1 MKLKGRDSGAWHKN
15 INDTAGRRR
24 PTDPDFPWI
33 ALQNHTGYYLKRKG
47 RMSSVQVEERL
58 LALIQNH
65 PFKEIAIAA
74 CAFRISSRTMKDLLV
89 KDFITDPSG
98 ASEGQETL
106 QIIIATNHENP
117 GAVSKIEAQWANCL
131 LKHSA
136 PTGSS
141 STLAQQLYDV
151 LSLLPIRISLGLL
164 LHENIKRL
172 AHSVCTRFAHS
183 LHEFRCRSQW
193 LDAHRA
199 LEWLSTDSTNSKTS
213 PMMSVNTTNLL
224 AYHLP
229 RWGAWVAWQPDIPR
243 LRTWMQ
249 LTNGVQFSLKDLL
262 ALEGPDFV
270 SMKGNEQ
277 ATLQKGLIAQGSCLS
292 QSMLQWGSTHVSF
305 TKNPLKR
312 SETLS
317 AILER
322 LTIVID
328 SAGSA
333 GPEYTTLLALL
344 STSRIICDEVLQ
356 ILENVRIFGD
366 PALTTVILQTCVIP
380 ELSAGRKLRD
390 TRQLLLSIGQEMWD
404 IRQLLLALSDP
415 RILALRRQILPFI
428 KEKISTYVRELQGT
442 LFAHFREGN
451 EWVDAA
457 RELLDFILWVQ
468 DNMQDKMWLLVELEP
483 SMQQSIA
490 SAPSL
495 ITIETLSDIRSSIR
509 GTSSSTPGPLQS
521 QIDAYCEA
529 QFLDAYCEAQ
539 FLPGDANYP
548 ESKEVIEI
556 LISLWHQTSDRDR
569 RELALLIGDLS
580 NTSCEFRCDCLRDLS
595 TLSKSWGMSLLQAL
609 NFRDGNPDSGCIALI
624 GLLALEK
631 RIEIL
636 RRWRKVLSFAIE
648 KQHEKLLLHAV
659 TNLNPDIWFELLSNI
674 RLVYKGSGV
683 ITERHVL
690 RLLGLELHTWSQQ
703 SAAYLPT
710 IEHLKSVIKH
720 GPAMQLLL
728 LGPDA
733 SENRQLL
740 QVLDY
745 VQNSKSSDHTKFM
758 DYCMARLRVGNVGEI
773 EAILSAVSKASL
785 KGAEA
790 CLRVL
795 NSRGQRHAEMAE
807 VDLAISLQTM
817 GSSEPDCLVLRKTAK
832 FIGIELDAEGFPLA
846 TRLKMAAGSV
856 NKRYLELMIEA
867 QRLENLRLSLQAA
880 APANVL
886 DLLARLNIE
895 TPCVADDAL
904 ASLPSSLASLV
915 EKISNDEIELQFP
928 ATKMTRLQRFAIGA
942 SDAESFLIRLT
953 LGPNGAPIKFC
964 VHLSAEFSNRINS
977 KDSSNGN
984 CHTPWEVFRGIN
996 RPPHEQYCGGR
1007 PNIGAYQ
1014 VSRILWHHL
1023 HHNFRSLEQSH
1034 KYMTSKLDVFGQ
1046 GCAVCGR
1053 GHRRLRRAT
1062 ICPSENCQKTFHK
1075 APIEIQLAELWQDP
1089 PVVDLLLSMIHATA
1103 STGNLSLLI
1112 DCPANDATAVVGML
1126 DGLPAIPIL
1135 AEHLEACLNV
1145 HGNAFCLA
1153 RSLVGYCTQYST
1165 SQALAKGLVWALLSY
1180 RGFLV
1185 SATVLQR
1192 VPSFGRNQFLLA
1204 NAAPDLEIVFSR
1216 HISTPS
1222 PISQVVFHGTSLD
1235 RLHAI
1240 LCQGLRVLS
1249 GTPLTQNGASL
1260 GPGIYVADEPRL
1272 AWNYAKTTTGG
1283 WKSSSLKD
1291 KRLLLGCELAG
1302 PKPSAA
1308 RAGIYVITDATR
1320 LIVRYIF
1327 LLEGAAAMPAA
1338 KDVRIP
1344 MESMFRSLRGDT
1356 L

>member
-1 MKLKGRDSGAWHKN
+1 MKFKGRDSGAWHKN
-15 INDTAGRRR
+15 MDDTVGLRR

-33 ALQNHTGYYLKRKG
+33 ALQNHTGYYIKSKG
-47 RMSSVQVEERL
+47 KMSSVRVEERL

-65 PFKEIAIAA
+65 PFKAVAIAA
-74 CAFRISSRTMKDLLV
+74 CASRISSRTMKDLLV

-98 ASEGQETL
+98 ASEGQENL

-117 GAVSKIEAQWANCL
+117 GAVSEIEAKWANCL
-131 LKHSA
+131 LEHAA
-136 PTGSS
+136 PSGSS
-141 STLAQQLYDV
+141 QPLAQQLHDV
-151 LSLLPIRISLGLL
+151 LSLLPTRISPDLL

-172 AHSVCTRFAHS
+172 ADSVCTRFAHN
-183 LHEFRCRSQW
+183 LHELRCRSQW

-199 LEWLSTDSTNSKTS
+199 VEWLSTDPTSSKTS
-213 PMMSVNTTNLL
+213 PTMRANTTKLL
-224 AYHLP
+224 DDLP
-229 RWGAWVAWQPDIPR
+229 GWGAWAAWRPNIPR
-243 LRTWMQ
+243 LRIWMQ
-249 LTNGVQFSLKDLL
+249 LTKGVQFSLKDLL

-270 SMKGNEQ
+270 SMTGSEQ
-277 ATLQKGLIAQGSCLS
+277 ATLQKGLIAQGSRLS
-292 QSMLQWGSTHVSF
+292 QSMLQWGTTHVSF
-305 TKNPLKR
+305 TKNPFKG
-312 SETLS
+312 SEKLS

-322 LTIVID
+322 LTILID

-333 GPEYTTLLALL
+333 GPEYTALLALL

-356 ILENVRIFGD
+356 ILETVRDFGD
-366 PALTTVILQTCVIP
+366 PALTTVVLQTCAVP
-380 ELSAGRKLRD
+380 ELSAGGNPRD
-390 TRQLLLSIGQEMWD
+390 TRQLLLSVGQEMWGS
-404 IRQLLLALSDP
+404 RQLLLALSDP
-415 RILALRRQILPFI
+415 RLLALRRQIMPYI
-428 KEKISTYVRELQGT
+428 VGKTSTYIRELQGT
-442 LFAHFREGN
+442 LLAHLREGS
-451 EWVDAA
+451 EWLDAA
-457 RELLDFILWVQ
+457 RELLLFTLGVQ
-468 DNMQDKMWLLVELEP
+468 DEMWLLVELER
-483 SMQQSIA
+483 SVHQSIA

-495 ITIETLSDIRSSIR
+495 MTIETLSVIRNSIR
-509 GTSSSTPGPLQS
+509 RTSSSTLSPLQS
-521 QIDAYCEA
+521 QIDAYCKA
-529 QFLDAYCEAQ
+529 RL
-539 FLPGDANYP
+539 LPGYADDP
-548 ESKEVIEI
+548 ESEEVIEV
-556 LISLWHQTSDRDR
+556 LISLWHQNPDKDRH
-569 RELALLIGDLS
+569 ELALLIGDLP
-580 NTSCEFRCDCLRDLS
+580 NTSCEFRCDCLRDLT
-595 TLSKSWGMSLLQAL
+595 TLSKSWIMSLLQAL
-609 NFRDGNPDSGCIALI
+609 NFRDGNPDLGCIALI

-648 KQHEKLLLHAV
+648 KQHENLLLHAV
-659 TNLNPDIWFELLSNI
+659 TNLNTDIWFKLLSNI
-674 RLVYKGSGV
+674 RMVYKGSGV

-720 GPAMQLLL
+720 GPAMRLLL

-740 QVLDY
+740 QVLGY
-745 VQNSKSSDHTKFM
+745 VQHSKSSDHTKVM
-758 DYCMARLRVGNVGEI
+758 DCCMARLRVGNVGEI
-773 EAILSAVSKASL
+773 EDILSAVSKASL
-785 KGAEA
+785 EGAEA

-795 NSRGQRHAEMAE
+795 NSRGQKHAEMAE

-817 GSSEPDCLVLRKTAK
+817 GPSEPDCLVLRKTAK
-832 FIGIELDAEGFPLA
+832 FIGIELDAKGFPLA
-846 TRLKMAAGSV
+846 IRLKKAV
-856 NKRYLELMIEA
+856 HKRYLELMIEA
-867 QRLENLRLSLQAA
+867 RRLENLRLSLQAA

-942 SDAESFLIRLT
+942 SDTESFLIRLT
-953 LGPNGAPIKFC
+953 LGTNGAPIKFC
-964 VHLSAEFSNRINS
+964 VHLSAEFSNRINPR
-977 KDSSNGN
+977 DSSNRD
-984 CHTPWEVFRGIN
+984 CHTPWEVFSGSN

-1023 HHNFRSLEQSH
+1023 HHSFRSLEESH
-1034 KYMTSKLDVFGQ
+1034 KYMTSILDVFGQ

-1062 ICPSENCQKTFHK
+1062 ICPADNCQKTFDK
-1075 APIEIQLAELWQDP
+1075 APIEIQLAELWQDS

-1112 DCPANDATAVVGML
+1112 GCPANDATAVISML
-1126 DGLPAIPIL
+1126 DGLPAIPVL
-1135 AEHLEACLNV
+1135 AKHLKACLNV

-1153 RSLVGYCTQYST
+1153 RSLVDYCTQYST
-1165 SQALAKGLVWALLSY
+1165 SQALAKGIVWALLSY

-1204 NAAPDLEIVFSR
+1204 NAAPDLEIAFSR
-1216 HISTPS
+1216 HMSTPLPTS
-1222 PISQVVFHGTSLD
+1222 HVVFHGTSLD

-1240 LCQGLRVLS
+1240 LCPGLRVLS
-1249 GTPLTQNGASL
+1249 GTPLMQNAASF
-1260 GPGIYVADEPRL
+1260 GPGIYVADEPRV
-1272 AWNYAKTTTGG
+1272 AWDYAKTSTGG

-1302 PKPSAA
+1302 PKPQAA
-1308 RAGIYVITDATR
+1308 HAGIYVIADATR

-1327 LLEGAAAMPAA
+1327 LMESAAAMPAA

-1344 MESMFRSLRGDT
+1344 MESMFRSLRGDSV
-1356 L
+1356 

>member
-1 MKLKGRDSGAWHKN
+1 MKFKGRDSGVWHKN
-15 INDTAGRRR
+15 IDDTVGLRR

-33 ALQNHTGYYLKRKG
+33 ALQNHTGYYIKSKG
-47 RMSSVQVEERL
+47 KMSSVRVEERL

-65 PFKEIAIAA
+65 PSKEVAIAA
-74 CAFRISSRTMKDLLV
+74 CASRISSRTMKDLLV

-98 ASEGQETL
+98 ALEGQETL

-117 GAVSKIEAQWANCL
+117 GAVSEIEAKWANCL
-131 LKHSA
+131 LERAA
-136 PTGSS
+136 PSGSS
-141 STLAQQLYDV
+141 RPLAQQVHDV
-151 LSLLPIRISLGLL
+151 LSLLPTWISPDLL

-172 AHSVCTRFAHS
+172 ADSVCTRFAHN
-183 LHEFRCRSQW
+183 LHELRCRSQW
-193 LDAHRA
+193 LDAYRA
-199 LEWLSTDSTNSKTS
+199 VEWLSTDPTISKTS
-213 PMMSVNTTNLL
+213 PTMRVNTTNLL
-224 AYHLP
+224 DDHLP
-229 RWGAWVAWQPDIPR
+229 GLGAWAAWRPDIPR
-243 LRTWMQ
+243 LRNWMQ
-249 LTNGVQFSLKDLL
+249 LTDGVQISLRDLL

-270 SMKGNEQ
+270 SMTGGEQ
-277 ATLQKGLIAQGSCLS
+277 ATLQKGLIAQGSRLS
-292 QSMLQWGSTHVSF
+292 QSMLQWGTTHVGF
-305 TKNPLKR
+305 TKNPFKG

-317 AILER
+317 AILDR
-322 LTIVID
+322 LTILID

-333 GPEYTTLLALL
+333 GPEYTALLALL

-356 ILENVRIFGD
+356 ILETVRDFGD
-366 PALTTVILQTCVIP
+366 PALTTVVLQTCAVP
-380 ELSAGRKLRD
+380 ELSAGRNPRD
-390 TRQLLLSIGQEMWD
+390 TRKLLLSVGQEMWD

-415 RILALRRQILPFI
+415 RILALRRQITPYI
-428 KEKISTYVRELQGT
+428 VAKTSTYVRELQGT
-442 LFAHFREGN
+442 LLAHLREGS
-451 EWVDAA
+451 EWLGAA
-457 RELLDFILWVQ
+457 TEFLVFTLEVQ
-468 DNMQDKMWLLVELEP
+468 DEMWLLVELER
-483 SMQQSIA
+483 SVQQSIA

-495 ITIETLSDIRSSIR
+495 MTIETLSDIRNSIR
-509 GTSSSTPGPLQS
+509 RTSSSTPSPLQS
-521 QIDAYCEA
+521 QIDAYCKA
-529 QFLDAYCEAQ
+529 RL
-539 FLPGDANYP
+539 LPGYANDT
-548 ESKEVIEI
+548 ESEKVIEV
-556 LISLWHQTSDRDR
+556 LISLWHQNPDRDR
-569 RELALLIGDLS
+569 HELALLIGDLP
-580 NTSCEFRCDCLRDLS
+580 NTSCEFRHDCLIDLT
-595 TLSKSWGMSLLQAL
+595 TLSKSWIMSLLQAL
-609 NFRDGNPDSGCIALI
+609 NFRDGNPDLGCIALI

-636 RRWRKVLSFAIE
+636 GRWRKVLSFAIE

-659 TNLNPDIWFELLSNI
+659 TNLNTDIWFKLLSNI
-674 RLVYKGSGV
+674 RMVYKGSGV

-720 GPAMQLLL
+720 GPAMRLLL

-733 SENRQLL
+733 SENGQLL
-740 QVLDY
+740 QVLGH
-745 VQNSKSSDHTKFM
+745 VQDNKSSNHSKLM
-758 DYCMARLRVGNVGEI
+758 DYCMARLRVGNVVEI
-773 EAILSAVSKASL
+773 EDVLSAVSKASL

-795 NSRGQRHAEMAE
+795 NSRGQKHAEMAE

-817 GSSEPDCLVLRKTAK
+817 GPSEPDCLVLRKTAK
-832 FIGIELDAEGFPLA
+832 FIGIELDAKGFPLA
-846 TRLKMAAGSV
+846 ICLKKAVGSV
-856 NKRYLELMIEA
+856 HKRYLELMIEA
-867 QRLENLRLSLQAA
+867 RRLENLRLSLQAA

-904 ASLPSSLASLV
+904 ARIPSSLASLV
-915 EKISNDEIELQFP
+915 EKISIDEIELQFP

-953 LGPNGAPIKFC
+953 FGTNGAPIKFC
-964 VHLSAEFSNRINS
+964 VHLSAEFSNEINS
-977 KDSSNGN
+977 RGSSNGD
-984 CHTPWEVFRGIN
+984 CHTPWEVFRGSN

-1023 HHNFRSLEQSH
+1023 HHNFRSLEQTH
-1034 KYMTSKLDVFGQ
+1034 KYMTSKIDVFGQ

-1062 ICPSENCQKTFHK
+1062 ICPLDNCQKTFDK

-1112 DCPANDATAVVGML
+1112 GCPANDAAAVISML
-1126 DGLPAIPIL
+1126 DGLPAIPVL
-1135 AEHLEACLNV
+1135 AKHLKACLDI
-1145 HGNAFCLA
+1145 HGDAFCLDRA
-1153 RSLVGYCTQYST
+1153 LVGYCTQYST
-1165 SQALAKGLVWALLSY
+1165 SQVLAKGLVWALLSY
-1180 RGFLV
+1180 RGFLI
-1185 SATVLQR
+1185 SATELQR
-1192 VPSFGRNQFLLA
+1192 IPSFGRNQFLLA
-1204 NAAPDLEIVFSR
+1204 NAAPDLEIAFAR

-1222 PISQVVFHGTSLD
+1222 PISHVVFHGTSLD

-1249 GTPLTQNGASL
+1249 GTPLMQNAASF
-1260 GPGIYVADEPRL
+1260 GSGIYMADEPRV
-1272 AWNYAKTTTGG
+1272 AWDYAKTSTGG

-1291 KRLLLGCELAG
+1291 LKLLLGCELAG
-1302 PKPSAA
+1302 PKPQAA

-1327 LLEGAAAMPAA
+1327 LLESTAAMPAA

>member
-1 MKLKGRDSGAWHKN
+1 MKFKGRDSGAWHKN
-15 INDTAGRRR
+15 INDTAGLRR
-24 PTDPDFPWI
+24 PADPDFPWI
-33 ALQNHTGYYLKRKG
+33 ALQNHTGYYIKRKG

-65 PFKEIAIAA
+65 PSKEIAIAA
-74 CAFRISSRTMKDLLV
+74 CASRISSRTMKDLLI

-98 ASEGQETL
+98 ALEGQETL

-117 GAVSKIEAQWANCL
+117 GAVSEIEAQWANCL
-131 LKHSA
+131 LEHAA
-136 PTGSS
+136 PSGSS
-141 STLAQQLYDV
+141 SISAQQLYNV
-151 LSLLPIRISLGLL
+151 LSLLRTRMSPDLL

-172 AHSVCTRFAHS
+172 ADSVCARFANS

-199 LEWLSTDSTNSKTS
+199 VGWLSTDPISSKTS
-213 PMMSVNTTNLL
+213 SMMSVNTTNLL
-224 AYHLP
+224 DDHLP
-229 RWGAWVAWQPDIPR
+229 GWGAWAAWRPDIPR

-270 SMKGNEQ
+270 SMTGSEQ
-277 ATLQKGLIAQGSCLS
+277 ATLQKGLIAQGSRLS
-292 QSMLQWGSTHVSF
+292 QSMLQWGTTHVSF
-305 TKNPLKR
+305 TKNPFKR

-333 GPEYTTLLALL
+333 GPEYTALLALL

-356 ILENVRIFGD
+356 ILENVRVFGD
-366 PALTTVILQTCVIP
+366 PALTTVILQTCAVP
-380 ELSAGRKLRD
+380 ELSAGRKLTD
-390 TRQLLLSIGQEMWD
+390 TRQLLLSVGQEVWD
-404 IRQLLLALSDP
+404 IRQLLPALSDP
-415 RILALRRQILPFI
+415 RILALRRQILPYI

-442 LFAHFREGN
+442 LLAHFREGN
-451 EWVDAA
+451 EWVDAT
-457 RELLDFILWVQ
+457 RELLDFTLWVQ
-468 DNMQDKMWLLVELEP
+468 DKMQDKMWLLVELER
-483 SMQQSIA
+483 SVQQSII

-495 ITIETLSDIRSSIR
+495 VTIETLIAIRSSIR
-509 GTSSSTPGPLQS
+509 GTSSLTPSPLQS
-521 QIDAYCEA
+521 EIDAYCKA
-529 QFLDAYCEAQ
+529 QL
-539 FLPGDANYP
+539 LPGYANYP
-548 ESKEVIEI
+548 ESKEVVEV
-556 LISLWHQTSDRDR
+556 LISLWNQTPDRNR

-595 TLSKSWGMSLLQAL
+595 TLSKSWGMSLLHAL

-631 RIEIL
+631 RTEIL

-659 TNLNPDIWFELLSNI
+659 TNLNPNIWFELLSNI

-690 RLLGLELHTWSQQ
+690 RLLSLELHSWSQQ
-703 SAAYLPT
+703 SAAYLPA

-720 GPAMQLLL
+720 GPAMRLLL

-740 QVLDY
+740 QALDY
-745 VQNSKSSDHTKFM
+745 VQDSKSSDHTKFM
-758 DYCMARLRVGNVGEI
+758 DYCMARLRIGNVGEI
-773 EAILSAVSKASL
+773 EAILSAVSKASS

-795 NSRGQRHAEMAE
+795 NSRGQKHAEMAE

-817 GSSEPDCLVLRKTAK
+817 GSAEPDCLALRKTAK

-846 TRLKMAAGSV
+846 IRLKKAAGSV
-856 NKRYLELMIEA
+856 HKRYLELMNEA
-867 QRLENLRLSLQAA
+867 RRLENLRLSLQAA

-895 TPCVADDAL
+895 TPRVADDAL

-915 EKISNDEIELQFP
+915 EKVSNDEIELQFP

-977 KDSSNGN
+977 RDSSSGN
-984 CHTPWEVFRGIN
+984 CHTPWEVFRGSS

-1014 VSRILWHHL
+1014 VSRMLWHHL

-1034 KYMTSKLDVFGQ
+1034 KYMTSKLAVFGQ

-1062 ICPSENCQKTFHK
+1062 ICPSDNCKKTFQK

-1126 DGLPAIPIL
+1126 DGLPAIPVV
-1135 AEHLEACLNV
+1135 AKHLKVCLNV
-1145 HGNAFCLA
+1145 HGNGFCLA
-1153 RSLVGYCTQYST
+1153 QALAGYCTQYST

-1204 NAAPDLEIVFSR
+1204 NAAPDLEIAFSR
-1216 HISTPS
+1216 HLSTPS

-1249 GTPLTQNGASL
+1249 GSPLMRNAAVF
-1260 GPGIYVADEPRL
+1260 GPGIYVADEPRV
-1272 AWNYAKTTTGG
+1272 AWDYATTTTGG

-1302 PKPSAA
+1302 PKPKAA
-1308 RAGIYVITDATR
+1308 RAGVYVITDATR
-1320 LIVRYIF
+1320 LIVRYVF
-1327 LLEGAAAMPAA
+1327 LLESAAGAAAMPAA

-1344 MESMFRSLRGDT
+1344 MESMFKSLRSDT

>member
-1 MKLKGRDSGAWHKN
+1 MKFKGRDSGAWHKN
-15 INDTAGRRR
+15 INDTAGLRR

-33 ALQNHTGYYLKRKG
+33 ALRNHTGYYIKGKG
-47 RMSSVQVEERL
+47 RLSSVQVEERL

-65 PFKEIAIAA
+65 PSKEIAIAA
-74 CAFRISSRTMKDLLV
+74 CASRISSRTMKDLLV

-98 ASEGQETL
+98 ALEGQETL
-106 QIIIATNHENP
+106 QIIIATNHECS
-117 GAVSKIEAQWANCL
+117 GAVSEIEARWANCL
-131 LKHSA
+131 LEHAA
-136 PTGSS
+136 PSGSS
-141 STLAQQLYDV
+141 RTLAQQLHDV
-151 LSLLPIRISLGLL
+151 LSLLPTQISPGLL

-172 AHSVCTRFAHS
+172 ADTVCTRFTDS

-199 LEWLSTDSTNSKTS
+199 VEWLSTDPTNSKTS

-224 AYHLP
+224 AHRLP
-229 RWGAWVAWQPDIPR
+229 RWEAWAAWRPDIPR

-270 SMKGNEQ
+270 SMKGSEQ
-277 ATLQKGLIAQGSCLS
+277 TTLQKGLIAQGSRLS
-292 QSMLQWGSTHVSF
+292 QSMLQWGTTHVSF
-305 TKNPLKR
+305 TKNPFKR

-333 GPEYTTLLALL
+333 GPEYTALLALL
-344 STSRIICDEVLQ
+344 STSRIICDEILQ
-356 ILENVRIFGD
+356 ILENVRLFGD
-366 PALTTVILQTCVIP
+366 PALTTVILQTCAVP

-390 TRQLLLSIGQEMWD
+390 ARQLLLSVGQEMWD
-404 IRQLLLALSDP
+404 IKQLLLALSDP
-415 RILALRRQILPFI
+415 RILALRRQILPYI

-442 LFAHFREGN
+442 LLAYFCEGN
-451 EWVDAA
+451 AWIDPA
-457 RELLDFILWVQ
+457 REFLVFTLGI
-468 DNMQDKMWLLVELEP
+468 QDKMWLLVELER
-483 SMQQSIA
+483 SVQQSIA

-495 ITIETLSDIRSSIR
+495 MTIETLSVIRNSIRS
-509 GTSSSTPGPLQS
+509 TSSSTPSPLQS
-521 QIDAYCEA
+521 QIDTYCKAQLLPAY
-529 QFLDAYCEAQ
+529 
-539 FLPGDANYP
+539 ANYP
-548 ESKEVIEI
+548 ESKEVIEV
-556 LISLWHQTSDRDR
+556 LISLWHQTRDRDCH
-569 RELALLIGDLS
+569 ELALLIGDLS

-595 TLSKSWGMSLLQAL
+595 TLSKSWGTSLLQAL

-631 RIEIL
+631 RTDIL
-636 RRWRKVLSFAIE
+636 RRWSKVLSFAIE

-659 TNLNPDIWFELLSNI
+659 TNLKTDIWFELLSNI
-674 RLVYKGSGV
+674 RVVYRGSGV
-683 ITERHVL
+683 ITERHAL
-690 RLLGLELHTWSQQ
+690 RLLSLELHTWSQQ

-720 GPAMQLLL
+720 GPAMRLLL

-733 SENRQLL
+733 PENHQLL
-740 QVLDY
+740 QVLDH
-745 VQNSKSSDHTKFM
+745 VQDSKSSDHTKFM
-758 DYCMARLRVGNVGEI
+758 DHCMARLRVGNIGEI

-795 NSRGQRHAEMAE
+795 NSRGQKHAEMAE
-807 VDLAISLQTM
+807 LDLAISLQTM

-846 TRLKMAAGSV
+846 IRLNKAASSV
-856 NKRYLELMIEA
+856 HKRYLELMTEA
-867 QRLENLRLSLQAA
+867 RRLENLRLSLQAA

-964 VHLSAEFSNRINS
+964 VHLSAEFSNGIKSR
-977 KDSSNGN
+977 DSSNGN
-984 CHTPWEVFRGIN
+984 CHTPWEVFRGNN

-1023 HHNFRSLEQSH
+1023 RRNFRSLEQSH
-1034 KYMTSKLDVFGQ
+1034 EYMTSKLAVFGQ

-1053 GHRRLRRAT
+1053 GHRRFRRAT
-1062 ICPSENCQKTFHK
+1062 ICPSDNCQKTFHK

-1103 STGNLSLLI
+1103 STGDLSLLI
-1112 DCPANDATAVVGML
+1112 SCPANDATAVVGML

-1135 AEHLEACLNV
+1135 AEHLKACLNF

-1153 RSLVGYCTQYST
+1153 RSLAGYCNQYST

-1204 NAAPDLEIVFSR
+1204 NAAPDLEIAFSR

-1249 GTPLTQNGASL
+1249 NTPLMQNAASF
-1260 GPGIYVADEPRL
+1260 GPGIYVADEPRV
-1272 AWNYAKTTTGG
+1272 AWDYAKTTTGG

-1302 PKPSAA
+1302 PKPKAA

-1327 LLEGAAAMPAA
+1327 LLEGAAAMSAAAMPAA